1 MLACKVARVK
11 NTLLAVHGSTSEAV
25 FFNKSGTKRYIMNFI
40 EMLTLKNVK
49 YSYGVSEYVSGWK
62 KIKKY
67 AKKYEGH
74 VYNLPIEKN
83 YKTDKKE
90 NFRKEFGINDDDILI
105 VSTGRIEIEK
115 GFETLKDVIV
125 ENKWKNNVRFVIV
138 GDGSYLNDMKKSVEE
153 SQMKGN
159 VIFTGFRDDIDYIL
173 EACDIFVIC
182 TWHETLCMSVI
193 EACQNKLP
201 VVASNV
207 GGIPEIVE
215 NEKNGY
221 LIEKDDRVIFSKM
234 LKYLSEECEVRKKM
248 GKEGYEIINKKFNS
262 EKIVNQIDE
271 LYTKILE
278 GQ

>member
-1 MLACKVARVK
+1 
-11 NTLLAVHGSTSEAV
+11 
-25 FFNKSGTKRYIMNFI
+25 
-40 EMLTLKNVK
+40 
-49 YSYGVSEYVSGWK
+49 
-62 KIKKY
+62 
-67 AKKYEGH
+67 
-74 VYNLPIEKN
+74 
-83 YKTDKKE
+83 
-90 NFRKEFGINDDDILI
+90 
-105 VSTGRIEIEK
+105 
-115 GFETLKDVIV
+115 
-125 ENKWKNNVRFVIV
+125 
-138 GDGSYLNDMKKSVEE
+138 
-153 SQMKGN
+153 
-159 VIFTGFRDDIDYIL
+159 
-173 EACDIFVIC
+173 
-182 TWHETLCMSVI
+182 
-193 EACQNKLP
+193 